1 MRRALSVLLP
11 ALGLVAISSLPASP
25 LEARPPGPAGFLKL
39 PGMQAGGTIERDAS
53 GIAHIGAMTTHDL
66 FFLNGWQHAED
77 RLFQMDVTR
86 RQASGTLAEL
96 VGPGALSSDVQLRT
110 LGLRR
115 AAAASLP
122 VLSRRTRDALDAYAA
137 GVNAWVSSHPLPP
150 EYAALHLTKFV
161 PWTALDSVA
170 CAKVLA
176 FGLSFST
183 DDITTTTALLSYQA
197 AGAAAGFDGTKLFFD
212 DLFRSAPF
220 DPMTTLP
227 PRAAALA
234 GAPEAARMAGAPVEA
249 KVPRELVA
257 SAAARGGE
265 LLSRGVLALAQSYLA
280 KIEEAPYFKKLLA
293 PPGERGSNQWVVA
306 GSHTTTGSP
315 ILASDPHLALGTPS
329 TLYPIALRSGR
340 LDAVGYGFA
349 GVPLIVIGANRRITW
364 GATVNPLD
372 VTDIFAEEVVPDPSS
387 PSGLSTIYK
396 GQPEHVIPIPESYLV
411 NVSTAAS
418 PDTLVPPPPG
428 SVPDA
433 TLIVPRRNGGP
444 IISLNMAAG
453 SALSVQY
460 TGFSPTREIDCFY
473 AWDVAENLRQF
484 EDGLHFFDFG
494 SQNWTYADVQ
504 GNIAYFTSAK
514 DPLREDLEAGAP
526 VGLPPWFIRNGTGE
540 NEWIRLPRPEPGET
554 IPYELLPFS
563 EMPQAVNPS
572 WGYAIN
578 ANNDPDGV
586 TLTNNPL
593 GRTRPSGGLYYLD
606 AYYDGYR
613 GGRILQR
620 ITQALAGGGKISPEG
635 MRDIQADI
643 VPVDAQFFVPYI
655 VKAYDDALAPGA
667 NPALAALASDPGV
680 GEAAGRLRSWDLS
693 FPTGLTEGWDAGKPS
708 GTPPSAG
715 QVDASV
721 AATIY
726 ATWRSRF
733 VSDVIDAPLGAI
745 SPSLPTP
752 PGPLALSALRNLLE
766 RLPTTGGIGASGF
779 PFFSVPG
786 VTSPDVRRDLYVLTS
801 LREALD
807 LLAGPAFEPAF
818 GGSTNQD
825 DYRWGKLHRIVFA
838 HILDGPFSIPPAGGA
853 FPAPLPG
860 LPGIPRSGG
869 FGTVD
874 VGSFDVRAHSSS
886 GFMFGSGPTRRW
898 VADMTRH
905 GPNVVS
911 SLPGGVSGVLGS
923 PLYFN
928 LLPMW
933 LVNGVFEFEFAK
945 GPPFGPMN

>member
-1 MRRALSVLLP
+1 MLRAFSAFLP
-11 ALGLVAISSLPASP
+11 ACALIAISFLPSSPAQALPPAS
-25 LEARPPGPAGFLKL
+25 AGFLRL
-39 PGMQAGGTIERDAS
+39 PGMQAGGTIQRDTS
-53 GIAHIGAMTTHDL
+53 GIAHIQATTGHDL

-86 RQASGTLAEL
+86 RQASGTLAAL
-96 VGPGALSSDVQLRT
+96 LGPGALSSDVQLRT

-150 EYAALHLTKFV
+150 EYAALHLTRFV
-161 PWTALDSVA
+161 PWTPLDSVA
-170 CAKVLA
+170 CAKILA

-197 AGAAAGFDGTKLFFD
+197 AGAAAGFDGTKLFFE

-227 PRAAALA
+227 PPAAALSV
-234 GAPEAARMAGAPVEA
+234 APEAA
-249 KVPRELVA
+249 KVAISPEESRVPHALVV
-257 SAAARGGE
+257 AAATRGEE
-265 LLSRGVLALAQSYLA
+265 LRSRGVLALAQDYLR
-280 KIEEAPYFKKLLA
+280 KIEAAPYFKEILA
-293 PPGERGSNQWVVA
+293 APGDRGSNQWVVA
-306 GSHTTTGSP
+306 GSNTTTGSP
-315 ILASDPHLALGTPS
+315 ILANDPHLTLGTPS
-329 TLYPIALRSGR
+329 TLYPIALRSGQ

-364 GATVNPLD
+364 GATVNPMD
-372 VTDIFAEEVVPDPSS
+372 VTDIFAEEVVPDPAS
-387 PSGLSTIYK
+387 PSGLSTIYQ
-396 GQPEHVIPIPESYLV
+396 GRMEPVIPIPESYLV

-418 PDTLVPPPPG
+418 PDTLVAPPSG
-428 SVPDA
+428 SVPPA

-444 IISLNMAAG
+444 ILSLDMTTG
-453 SALSVQY
+453 SALSVQF

-473 AWDVAENLRQF
+473 AWNLAENLQQF
-484 EDGLHFFDFG
+484 EAGLRFFDFG
-494 SQNWTYADVQ
+494 SQNWTYADVA

-526 VGLPPWFIRNGTGE
+526 VGLPPWFIRNGTGG
-540 NEWIRLPRPEPGET
+540 NEWIRLPEPERGET
-554 IPYELLPFS
+554 IPYKLLPFS
-563 EMPQAVNPS
+563 EMPQAVNPPS
-572 WGYAIN
+572 GFAIN
-578 ANNDPDGV
+578 ANNDPSGV
-586 TLTNNPL
+586 TLANNPL

-613 GGRILQR
+613 GARILQR
-620 ITQALAGGGKISPEG
+620 ITQALAGGGKISPAG

-655 VKAYDDALAPGA
+655 VRAYDDAVASGA
-667 NPALAALASDPGV
+667 DPALAVLASDPGV
-680 GEAAGRLRSWDLS
+680 AEAAERLRNWNLS

-708 GTPPSAG
+708 GMPPTAD
-715 QVDASV
+715 QIDASV

-733 VSDVIDAPLGAI
+733 VADVIDAPLAAI
-745 SPSLPTP
+745 SASLPKP
-752 PGPLALSALRNLLE
+752 PSPLALSALRNLLE
-766 RLPTTGGIGASGF
+766 TFPTSGGVGASGF

-786 VTSPDVRRDLYVLTS
+786 VPSPDVRRDLYVLTS
-801 LREALD
+801 LREALG
-807 LLAGPAFEPAF
+807 LLSGPDFAAAF
-818 GGSTNQD
+818 GGSSNQE

-838 HILDGPFSIPPAGGA
+838 HVLGGPFSIPPAGGA

-898 VADMTRH
+898 VADMDRH

-933 LVNGVFEFEFAK
+933 LTNGVFEFAFD
-945 GPPFGPMN
+945 GPPYGPKK